1 MDLPDWI
8 RFERLALATTAS
20 TGLLMTLGVYTAA
33 TGAGLACAQQWPLCD
48 GGLLPQSIPSF
59 VEWLHRF
66 VAMLV
71 GFLIIGT
78 AGWSWL
84 GDRARRTSIAATVAV
99 VLLPLQVS
107 IGAVTVTLNGALP
120 QGYSTPTQAAHLL
133 AALSIFTAL
142 TLATL
147 FARDEGGPPGEGGA
161 TAASVETA
169 GWADGERPR
178 VRLGLLAA
186 LGALPLAALFGRTTT
201 LFAYTPPA
209 QAAFVASGLVAFAGL
224 LAAAGWAIDRRLRA
238 AAAVALACTLL
249 VLLLGRDLVLYD
261 STARALNWAAIV
273 GGVAAAAV
281 GARAADAAGAV
292 REAVPTRE

>member
-1 MDLPDWI
+1 MGLPDWL

-20 TGLLMTLGVYTAA
+20 TGLLMALGVYTAA

-71 GFLIIGT
+71 GFLILGT

-84 GDRARRTSIAATVAV
+84 GGRARRTSIAATVAV

-133 AALSIFTAL
+133 TALSIFTAL
-142 TLATL
+142 TLTTL
-147 FARDEGGPPGEGGA
+147 FARDEGRPPRSGGA
-161 TAASVETA
+161 SPAGTASRTA
-169 GWADGERPR
+169 GERRR

-186 LGALPLAALFGRTTT
+186 LGALPLAALFGRTAT

-209 QAAFVASGLVAFAGL
+209 QAAFVAAGLVAFAGL
-224 LAAAGWAIDRRLRA
+224 LAAAGWATDRRVRA
-238 AAAVALACTLL
+238 AAAVALACTFV

-261 STARALNWAAIV
+261 ATVRTLNWVVLA
-273 GGVAAAAV
+273 GGLVAAAA

-292 REAVPTRE
+292 RSAVPTRE